1 MQVNPYYDYVNV
13 IDSNKELDPASMVT
27 TPEGS

>member
-1 MQVNPYYDYVNV
+1 MNPYYDYINV

>member
-1 MQVNPYYDYVNV
+1 MNPYYDYVNV